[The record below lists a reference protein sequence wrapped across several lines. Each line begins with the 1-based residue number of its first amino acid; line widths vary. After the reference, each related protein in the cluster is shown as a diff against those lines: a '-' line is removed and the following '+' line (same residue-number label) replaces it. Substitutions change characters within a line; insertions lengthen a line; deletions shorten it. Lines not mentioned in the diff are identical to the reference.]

1 MSERAAGLAALMVTV
16 SINRRRFLALSAT
29 VPAGIPAAA
38 QAAPGPSASTPD
50 LAFGL
55 LADVQYADADAD
67 GERHYRASLPKLRAA
82 VAGLAAAKPA
92 LVLHLGDFIDRD
104 FGSFAALAPVLE
116 PLGAP
121 VHHLLGNHDYSVAD
135 ADKAR
140 VPSTLGMPHD
150 YYLIRLPGLR
160 ILMTDTTDAAA
171 YKHPAGSP
179 RAAAAR
185 AALPPNAPPWGGGMG
200 DAQLAWLDRELA
212 AASAA
217 GDRVIVCGHHP
228 LLPADGHQTWN
239 AAAVV
244 DLLDRHRCVIAWF
257 NGHHH
262 GGGEEVRN
270 GVPFITFKSLLH
282 HPGQTAWCLVRV
294 TADTLAI
301 TGHGRE
307 TSRAFPLR
315 PVH

>member
-1 MSERAAGLAALMVTV
+1 MAGVLALCFASPATPPM
-16 SINRRRFLALSAT
+16 NRRHFLALSAA
-29 VPAGIPAAA
+29 VPAAVARGQSAAA
-38 QAAPGPSASTPD
+38 AGAPG
-50 LAFGL
+50 LVFGL
-55 LADVQYADADAD
+55 LTDVQYADADAS
-67 GERHYRASLPKLRAA
+67 GERHYRASVPKLGAA

-104 FGSFAALAPVLE
+104 YGSFAALTPLLE

-150 YYLIRLPGLR
+150 YYLLRLPGLR
-160 ILMTDTTDAAA
+160 LLMTDTTDAAP

-185 AALPPNAPPWGGGMG
+185 AALPPGAQPWGGGIG
-200 DAQLAWLDRELA
+200 DAQLAWLERELA
-212 AASAA
+212 AATAA
-217 GDRVIVCGHHP
+217 GDRAIVCGHHP
-228 LLPADGHQTWN
+228 LLPEDGHPLWN
-239 AAAVV
+239 AAAVIE
-244 DLLDRHRCVIAWF
+244 LLVRHRCVIAWF

-262 GGGEEVRN
+262 AGGEVVRD

-282 HPGQTAWCLVRV
+282 HPDQTAWSLVRV

-301 TGHGRE
+301 AGHGRE
-307 TSRAFPLR
+307 KSRAFPLR
-315 PVH
+315 PAR

>member
-1 MSERAAGLAALMVTV
+1 MAGPGAFALTV
-16 SINRRRFLALSAT
+16 AMNRRRFLVLSAA
-29 VPAGIPAAA
+29 VPAGMPAAA
-38 QAAPGPSASTPD
+38 QAAATTPAPTPD
-50 LAFGL
+50 LVFGL
-55 LADVQYADADAD
+55 LTDVQYADADAD
-67 GERHYRASLPKLRAA
+67 GERHYRASVPKLRAA

-104 FGSFAALAPVLE
+104 FRSFAALAPVLE

-121 VHHLLGNHDYSVAD
+121 LHHLLGNHDYSVAD

-160 ILMTDTTDAAA
+160 ILMTDTTDAAP

-185 AALPPNAPPWGGGMG
+185 AALPDKAPPWGGGIG
-200 DAQLAWLDRELA
+200 DAQLAWLDRELT

-217 GDRVIVCGHHP
+217 GDRAIVCGHHP
-228 LLPADGHQTWN
+228 LLPADGHQMGN

-244 DLLDRHRCVIAWF
+244 ELLDRHRCVIAWF
-257 NGHHH
+257 NGHNHA
-262 GGGEEVRN
+262 GAEEVRN

-307 TSRAFPLR
+307 ASRTFPLR
-315 PVH
+315 PAH